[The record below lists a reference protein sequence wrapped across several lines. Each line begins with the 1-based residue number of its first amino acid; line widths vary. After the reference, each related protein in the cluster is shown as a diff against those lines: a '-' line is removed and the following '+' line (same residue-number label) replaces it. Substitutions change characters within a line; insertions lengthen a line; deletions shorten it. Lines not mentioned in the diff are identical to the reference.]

1 MLGGRG
7 KCEAELRGARSE
19 TVKASISSEM
29 GDTELKKGL
38 EQASAALLKVAR
50 IVHPGWD
57 GKSKLKNSLKPA
69 GVTAKNLFKIVEGV
83 NTAFTKLILAVQQ
96 VQADKCPQIAELQS
110 KVQDL
115 ESDLDSASQKM
126 KTGTIILTQQKE
138 VNLIKSEEVLEAEN
152 QCVEAHACSLIKLK
166 TGVAVEESELKV
178 AHHLPNG
185 NLKVKFADL
194 KPGSA
199 FSQVV
204 RKIKTKPTSAEKEV
218 KLYLNFE
225 LTKRRN
231 AVLYEIRRLKREN
244 KLYRFFTDFDGT
256 ISVIQREGEKE
267 KIKVTRNSGRSGGK
281 DERRAGKQPA
291 RTLTPLEIC
300 RRFDPDFVEPEVEK
314 TAATAAIAGEESD
327 GSDGD

>member
-1 MLGGRG
+1 M
-7 KCEAELRGARSE
+7 
-19 TVKASISSEM
+19 KAFISSEM

-50 IVHPGWD
+50 VVHPGWN
-57 GKSKLKNSLKPA
+57 GKTKLKNNLKPE
-69 GVTAKNLFKIVEGV
+69 GVTAKSLFKIVEGV
-83 NTAFTKLILAVQQ
+83 NTAFAKLILAVQQ
-96 VQADKCPQIAELQS
+96 VQADKCPEITELQS

-152 QCVEAHACSLIKLK
+152 QSVEAHACSLIKLK
-166 TGVAVEESELKV
+166 TGVAVEERELKV

-194 KPGSA
+194 KSGST

-204 RKIKTKPTSAEKEV
+204 KKIKSKPSREEKEV
-218 KLYLNFE
+218 KMYLNFE

-231 AVLYEIRRLKREN
+231 AVLYEIRKLKREN
-244 KLYRFFTDFDGT
+244 KLYRFFTDFDGS

-267 KIKVTRNSGRSGGK
+267 KIKVTRNSGRSGGR
-281 DERRAGKQPA
+281 DERRAGKQPV

-314 TAATAAIAGEESD
+314 TAATIVVAGGNLTGEESD
-327 GSDGD
+327 GNDGD